1 MMTEKEN
8 FIQLKKDSILRIGI
22 KDSDGNDTDEH
33 LEFDME
39 DINLAIR
46 LNECDERHR
55 KNLEFLRNQFII
67 IDKKEDKKGKKI
79 LSWKEEEKLKVL
91 QEFYKREM
99 EALDLFLGE
108 NGTKKLLNGRNPYY
122 SMYEDI
128 NDILKPILPKLK
140 LRADDIAKK
149 IKDKYSNVNNQEKNV
164 LK

>member
-1 MMTEKEN
+1 MAD

-22 KDSDGNDTDEH
+22 KDSDGNDTGEH

-39 DINLAIR
+39 DINLATR
-46 LNECDERHR
+46 LNECDEKHR

-128 NDILKPILPKLK
+128 NDMLKPILPKLK

-149 IKDKYSNVNNQEKNV
+149 IKDKYSNVNNQDKNV

>member
-1 MMTEKEN
+1 MAD

-22 KDSDGNDTDEH
+22 KDSDGNDTGEH

-46 LNECDERHR
+46 LNDCDEKHR

>member
-8 FIQLKKDSILRIGI
+8 FIQLKKDNILRFGI
-22 KDSDGNDTDEH
+22 KDSDGNDTGEH

-46 LNECDERHR
+46 LNECDEKHR